1 QLALKAVTRIEL
13 ASVRIMGL
21 NYVEWFAESLNEIKR
36 GRGICS
42 IRKVSLLTFF
52 NAHRENRFTIEARNI
67 ICIIRGTIDL

>member
-1 QLALKAVTRIEL
+1 
-13 ASVRIMGL
+13 RIMGL
-21 NYVEWFAESLNEIKR
+21 NYVERFAASLNEIKR

-67 ICIIRGTIDL
+67 ICIIRMQFIFTYTPCLFIHSPHLF